1 MWWQAYGL
9 SSRTREVAMSAPI
22 RMKSRFAFLPLLLAS
37 ALLVSLGGVGPPE
50 AQAACNGGQITL
62 GGKHFVFYKRVI
74 SCQKAIGLARQTYR
88 TNKAPRGWRCPDAS
102 PGNNRRDGANCS
114 KLRNPD
120 KAYGYHAFD

>member
-1 MWWQAYGL
+1 
-9 SSRTREVAMSAPI
+9 MSAPI
-22 RMKSRFAFLPLLLAS
+22 PMKFRLAFLSLAL
-37 ALLVSLGGVGPPE
+37 AAVLILQGAAGPPE

-62 GGKHFVFYKRVI
+62 GGKPFVFYKRGVK
-74 SCQKAIGLARQTYR
+74 CQKAIGLARQTYR

-114 KLRNPD
+114 KIGNPD